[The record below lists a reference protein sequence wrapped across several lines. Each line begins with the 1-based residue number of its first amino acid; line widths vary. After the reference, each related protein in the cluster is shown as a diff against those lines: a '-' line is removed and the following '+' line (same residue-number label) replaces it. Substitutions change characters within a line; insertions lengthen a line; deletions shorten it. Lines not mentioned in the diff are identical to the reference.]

1 VLTLIAFQ
9 ALIVTIR
16 LTSAAALIVGYGT
29 PPEHAVSG
37 AVARL
42 CAVLRE
48 AARGA
53 DPHPWHSMV
62 IGP

>member
-16 LTSAAALIVGYGT
+16 LTSAATLIVGYGT
-29 PPEHAVSG
+29 PPEHAFSG

-42 CAVLRE
+42 CVVLRE
-48 AARGA
+48 AA
-53 DPHPWHSMV
+53 
-62 IGP
+62 